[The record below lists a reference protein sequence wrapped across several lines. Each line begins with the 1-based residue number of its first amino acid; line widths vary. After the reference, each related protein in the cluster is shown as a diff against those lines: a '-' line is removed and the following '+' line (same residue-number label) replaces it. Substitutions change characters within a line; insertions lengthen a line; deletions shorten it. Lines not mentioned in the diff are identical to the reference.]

1 MPDTRRQIG
10 VLSRRAAILGAGQG
24 LLLAVVAGRM
34 YQLQILEADK
44 YRTLA
49 KENQI
54 ALQLLSPPRGLILD
68 RYGRPVARNAKL
80 YRINMVAHRGVDV
93 PATLERLGGLI
104 ELDGEDLDRI
114 VRQVRLHRG
123 FGPVTV
129 HESLRWQDVARLS
142 VNAPDLPG
150 VEVEVDER
158 RHYPYG
164 DRMSHLVGYVAAA
177 SESDIGDGAPSKLP
191 QMQIGKSGVE
201 QSQEGILR
209 GKPGSREV
217 EVNARGRVIRRLSI
231 RRPQQGRDVQL
242 ALDIDLQ
249 VALSERLKKERGAA
263 AVLLDVHTGEVL
275 AQASVPAYDPNVFVT
290 GLSSAVWRDLQ
301 RDPLTPM
308 IDRTVSGLFAP
319 GSTFKT
325 VVALAALEGKV
336 VDKSHRVFCR
346 GFINLG
352 SHRFH
357 CWKRG
362 GHGLLD
368 LVGGYQ
374 QSCNV
379 YFYDL
384 ARRLGPDSIAEMAGR
399 LGLGVRTG
407 IELAGEKAG
416 TVPSRAWKRKNLGEP
431 WYGGE
436 TLSYAIGQGFVLAT
450 PLQLAVMTARVA
462 NGRKAVTPRLLR
474 AGPEAAAGHE
484 DLGISEES
492 MSILHDAM
500 FHVCNVPRGTAYRSR
515 IKTKGMEMS
524 GKTGTSQV
532 RRFSIAERQA
542 GVRKNKDLEWGQRD
556 HGLFIAYAP
565 SDKPRYAMSVIV
577 QHGGGSSVA
586 VPIAREILEAAQR
599 RTPPDGSKSP
609 TASLHP
615 RPAGG

>member
-1 MPDTRRQIG
+1 MPDTKRQMG
-10 VLSRRAAILGAGQG
+10 VLSRRAAILGAGKG

-34 YQLQILEADK
+34 YQLQVLEADK

-93 PATLERLGGLI
+93 HATLERLGRLV
-104 ELDGEDLDRI
+104 ELDDKALDRI
-114 VRQVRLHRG
+114 VREVRLHRG
-123 FGPVTV
+123 FGPITV

-177 SESDIGDGAPSKLP
+177 SKSDIGDDAPSKLP
-191 QMQIGKSGVE
+191 QLQIGKSGIE
-201 QSQEGILR
+201 QSQEGSLR

-231 RRPQQGRDVQL
+231 RQPQQGSDVQL
-242 ALDIDLQ
+242 ALDADLQ

-263 AVLLDVHTGEVL
+263 AVVLGVHTGEIL

-290 GLSSAVWRDLQ
+290 GLSSAGWRDLQ

-308 IDRTVSGLFAP
+308 IDRTISGLFAP

-325 VVALAALEGKV
+325 VVTLAALENKV
-336 VDKSHRVFCR
+336 IDRSHRVFCR
-346 GFINLG
+346 GFIHLG
-352 SHRFH
+352 GHRFH

-362 GHGLLD
+362 GHGRLD

-379 YFYDL
+379 YFYDV
-384 ARRLGPDSIAEMAGR
+384 ARRLGPDSIAEMAER
-399 LGLGVRTG
+399 LGLGTPTG

-416 TVPSRAWKRKNLGEP
+416 TVPSKAWKRKTLGEP

-474 AGPEAAAGHE
+474 AGPDVADDHG

-492 MSILHDAM
+492 LATLHDAM
-500 FHVCNVPRGTAYRSR
+500 FHVCNVRRGTAYWSR

-532 RRFSIAERQA
+532 RRFTIAERQA
-542 GVRKNKDLEWGQRD
+542 GVKKNKDLEWSQRD

-565 SDKPRYAMSVIV
+565 AHDPIYAMSVVV

-599 RTPPDGSKSP
+599 RRPPDRSP
-609 TASLHP
+609 TASLLP
-615 RPAGG
+615 RPVGG